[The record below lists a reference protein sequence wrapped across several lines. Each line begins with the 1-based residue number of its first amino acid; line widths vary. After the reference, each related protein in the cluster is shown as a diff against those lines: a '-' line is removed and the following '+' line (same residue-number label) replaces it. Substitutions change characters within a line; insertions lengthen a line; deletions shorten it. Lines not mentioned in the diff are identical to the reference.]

1 MKAMDG
7 QAQPPAELVMEMLSR
22 EYGWTP
28 SQIRNERLTDIRTY
42 LDIISAR
49 NQLIKKKDV

>member
-7 QAQPPAELVMEMLSR
+7 KTSPPTELIMEMLSR

-49 NQLIKKKDV
+49 NQLIKKQNV